1 MGQTKISV
9 LSSLLSQTVWLSF
22 HSALTQIT
30 PGNRLVFTSQKTKVH
45 LDSNKGAVSVTNR
58 YNKPPV
64 TFLFWGFILTF
75 TPGLLK
81 IATVCCSST
90 TTTIITTN
98 TSTTLPQAV
107 LQSFICSR
115 VWICLWFSA
124 RSRVVFLP
132 LLIWSQYPAQ
142 LRGVTASYTYENKDL
157 LKKKQTSKKDLKKK
171 KSVYDS
177 PLLPLLP
184 PFSPFWHTYGSSM
197 HIWYSWLLFF
207 VYKRKMVKKDVFEKQ
222 LLFVCLWCIQIWI

>member
-64 TFLFWGFILTF
+64 TFLFWGFILTI

-157 LKKKQTSKKDLKKK
+157 LKKNKLKKK
-171 KSVYDS
+171 
-177 PLLPLLP
+177 
-184 PFSPFWHTYGSSM
+184 
-197 HIWYSWLLFF
+197 I
-207 VYKRKMVKKDVFEKQ
+207 
-222 LLFVCLWCIQIWI
+222 

>member
-22 HSALTQIT
+22 RSTLTQIT

-45 LDSNKGAVSVTNR
+45 FDSNKGAVSVTNR
-58 YNKPPV
+58 YNKPPA
-64 TFLFWGFILTF
+64 TFLFWVFILTV

-90 TTTIITTN
+90 TTTTIITTN
-98 TSTTLPQAV
+98 TTTTLPQAV

-115 VWICLWFSA
+115 VWICLWFSP

-157 LKKKQTSKKDLKKK
+157 LKKKQTWKKDLKKK
-171 KSVYDS
+171 QNKCIW
-177 PLLPLLP
+177 LPLLP
-184 PFSPFWHTYGSSM
+184 ILALFDIRTDPACIFGTLDCCFLC
-197 HIWYSWLLFF
+197 IKEKWL
-207 VYKRKMVKKDVFEKQ
+207 KKMSLKKQ